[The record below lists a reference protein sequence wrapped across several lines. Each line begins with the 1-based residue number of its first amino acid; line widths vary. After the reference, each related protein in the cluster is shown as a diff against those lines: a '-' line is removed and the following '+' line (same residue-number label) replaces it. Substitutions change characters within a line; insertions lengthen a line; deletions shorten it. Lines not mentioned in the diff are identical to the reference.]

1 MKRRTPFLALS
12 LLSAMAGGLPIVTG
26 DGGEDWPARD
36 PAEPRPLTDLDRRRM
51 AAAEEK
57 RRLRAKK
64 LTPTPEEDDRRLA
77 ELDAA
82 AAGHRAACLCD
93 PCAERWRVVAR
104 IQSRRS

>member
-1 MKRRTPFLALS
+1 MKRRMPLLSLVPMLAL
-12 LLSAMAGGLPIVTG
+12 LGALPS
-26 DGGEDWPARD
+26 DAPPRPRGEDWPPKKPR
-36 PAEPRPLTDLDRRRM
+36 EP
-51 AAAEEK
+51 E
-57 RRLRAKK
+57 
-64 LTPTPEEDDRRLA
+64 PTPEEDDRRLA